1 MRTPKPFYKRHEDDE
16 WIDEI
21 RVKVVPRYKTSG
33 LSGNEWRVSALV
45 QFSRK
50 GVVLRER
57 RVHRIRDAAM
67 AIPWMLID
75 DAPVGDD
82 EDRKFPDED
91 SWCFQPGCTEKA
103 VSIYRLKTEG
113 CPRCGTQKTP
123 AFAEVR
129 RAFCRK
135 HLRRGDAGLD
145 DADDN
150 YEVVSGPG
158 PDEAQG
164 WEQDESPSIFG
175 GTITVTP
182 KTSE

>member
-1 MRTPKPFYKRHEDDE
+1 MFGRVMGDCPRRGRRGSDPEEDRRHQMRTPKPFYKRHEDDE

-33 LSGNEWRVSALV
+33 LSGKEW
-45 QFSRK
+45 
-50 GVVLRER
+50 
-57 RVHRIRDAAM
+57 
-67 AIPWMLID
+67 
-75 DAPVGDD
+75 
-82 EDRKFPDED
+82 
-91 SWCFQPGCTEKA
+91 
-103 VSIYRLKTEG
+103 
-113 CPRCGTQKTP
+113 
-123 AFAEVR
+123 